1 AEGPQRFS
9 VTCCYR
15 GVGVA
20 GRFVSGATGP
30 AKTQQ
35 KEVCY
40 FFFEP
45 FFDDDFLVVFLELD
59 FLAMHVT
66 SFLGKHSKGE
76 KICRQRFF
84 ESPAENFPRARRCNF
99 CSLIIIHR
107 FIVPTSSFP
116 RTASRVRWREMIR
129 SLVIIVRGGWG
140 LASDSR
146 WNVANSV

>member
-1 AEGPQRFS
+1 VIFADFSGQNKKGERKKRNLPPWPGRFLRLFCGLWIGAEGPQRFS

-84 ESPAENFPRARRCNF
+84 ESPAENFPRARR
-99 CSLIIIHR
+99 
-107 FIVPTSSFP
+107 
-116 RTASRVRWREMIR
+116 
-129 SLVIIVRGGWG
+129 
-140 LASDSR
+140 
-146 WNVANSV
+146 